1 MKEKEIKAQIKSVF
15 ESESFESATAKTEDL
30 FRQLEE
36 LRGKKSSSALM
47 ASMKRKY
54 QQKTQEQA
62 SEPEAK
68 DPAGDQTEKSGEA
81 FRFDVGQVGNFSND
95 AMLSL
100 LHGTDPILMQF
111 CIVREY
117 FKQVSDTETE
127 RSTRMFVKSDGTGYE
142 KYDDGSAAAKIAGLT
157 SFRKLGFFDKSEE
170 GMPVGEEYCQ
180 ITVMRIKKAVEKFV
194 VGRTGVT
201 RIGKAESVESYTN
214 E

>member
-1 MKEKEIKAQIKSVF
+1 
-15 ESESFESATAKTEDL
+15 
-30 FRQLEE
+30 
-36 LRGKKSSSALM
+36 
-47 ASMKRKY
+47 
-54 QQKTQEQA
+54 
-62 SEPEAK
+62 
-68 DPAGDQTEKSGEA
+68 
-81 FRFDVGQVGNFSND
+81 
-95 AMLSL
+95 
-100 LHGTDPILMQF
+100 MQF